1 MRMPTPTPT
10 ARAAIGAA
18 LAGTLLL
25 LSGPA
30 ASAGEVT
37 GGTGTSPTTTTVT
50 RSYNP
55 SFYSTTTGD
64 ARMASAL
71 TARAT
76 STRFGTSFSGAVVD
90 AGSNTTVWSK
100 SGSTGRM
107 PASTNKLVT
116 ASNAL
121 TVFGPDKRFTTEVR
135 TGSTAAG
142 VILVGSGDPSLKSTA
157 LDALAKTTAAALLA
171 KGVTAGRVYVD
182 DDVFPTPS
190 LAYGWKESYVPD
202 AIAPVRGVVR
212 DQRNNSDTSAE
223 AARYFRDRLK
233 AYGVT
238 DAGYYGRANAASTS
252 TVIASSK
259 GSTVATMVSTMLL
272 YSDNEIAESLHKLVG
287 IALGYGATWSGA
299 RTAQAVQLSAQK
311 LSSGTLYDGS
321 GLSRADRISALQLAR
336 IVDRGIDPATQTSL
350 WPLKSG
356 LPTAGRT
363 GTLASRFS
371 TTASKCA
378 VGKVF
383 AKTGTLGDVVALA
396 GWTTGA
402 DGRVKTFAFLVN
414 YKDSTTT
421 LKQNIDM
428 LAATVNGCY

>member
-1 MRMPTPTPT
+1 MRSTRPTPAT
-10 ARAAIGAA
+10 RAAVGAV
-18 LAGTLLL
+18 LAGSLLL
-25 LSGPA
+25 WSGPA
-30 ASAGEVT
+30 ASAGET
-37 GGTGTSPTTTTVT
+37 PSRTGTSPTSSTVT
-50 RSYNP
+50 RTYNP
-55 SFYSTTTGD
+55 AAYATTTGD

-71 TARAT
+71 TSRAT
-76 STRFGTSFSGAVVD
+76 TSRFGTSFSGAVVD
-90 AGSNTTVWSK
+90 AASNTTVWSR

-121 TVFGPDKRFTTEVR
+121 TVFGPDKRFTTQVR
-135 TGSTAAG
+135 TGSTATR
-142 VILVGSGDPSLKSTA
+142 VVLVGSGDPSLRSSA
-157 LDALAKTTAAALLA
+157 LDAMAKTTAAALLA
-171 KGVTAGRVYVD
+171 KGITAGRVYVD

-202 AIAPVRGVVR
+202 SIAPVRAVVR

-238 DAGYYGRANAASTS
+238 EAGYYGRADAASTS
-252 TVIASSK
+252 TVIASSR
-259 GSTVATMVSTMLL
+259 GSTVASMVSTMLL
-272 YSDNEIAESLHKLVG
+272 NSDNEIAEALHKLVG

-321 GLSRADRISALQLAR
+321 GLSRADRLSALQLAR
-336 IVDRGIDPATQTSL
+336 IVDRGIDPATQTTL

-356 LPTAGRT
+356 LPTAGKT
-363 GTLASRFS
+363 GTLASRFT

-383 AKTGTLGDVVALA
+383 AKTGTLGDVVAMA

-421 LKQNIDM
+421 LKQNVDM

>member
-1 MRMPTPTPT
+1 MR
-10 ARAAIGAA
+10 
-18 LAGTLLL
+18 L
-25 LSGPA
+25 
-30 ASAGEVT
+30 
-37 GGTGTSPTTTTVT
+37 SPTTRSARCALGAVAAGALLLASVPTASAVTARPTTTVATAPSLAAAYTFTPADT
-50 RSYNP
+50 RM
-55 SFYSTTTGD
+55 
-64 ARMASAL
+64 RSAL

-76 STRFGTSFSGAVVD
+76 TSRFGTYFSGAVVD
-90 AGSNTTVWSK
+90 AASNVTVWGK
-100 SGSTGRM
+100 SSGTNRM

-121 TVFGPDKRFTTEVR
+121 TVFGPDKRWTTRVR
-135 TGSTAAG
+135 AG
-142 VILVGSGDPSLKSTA
+142 AYANRVILVGEGDPSLRSA
-157 LDALAKTTAAALLA
+157 GLDAMAKTTAAYLLA
-171 KGVTAGRVYVD
+171 KKITAARVYVD
-182 DDVFPTPS
+182 DDVFPVPT
-190 LAYGWKESYVPD
+190 LAYGWKASYVPD
-202 AIAPVRGVVR
+202 SIAPVRGLVR
-212 DQRNNSDTSAE
+212 DQRNNADTSSD

-238 DAGYYGRANAASTS
+238 AAGYYGRANSASGSAIIASTTGS
-252 TVIASSK
+252 PLSSIV
-259 GSTVATMVSTMLL
+259 GSMLL
-272 YSDNEIAESLHKLVG
+272 NSDNEIAEALHKLVG
-287 IALGYGATWSGA
+287 RQLGYGASWSGA
-299 RTAQAVQLSAQK
+299 RTAQAKQLATQG

-321 GLSRADRISALQLAR
+321 GLSRADRITAVQLAR
-336 IVDRGIDPATQTSL
+336 IVDRGIDAGTQATL

-363 GTLASRFS
+363 GTLASRFA

-383 AKTGTLGDVVALA
+383 AKTGTLGDVVTLA

-414 YKDSTTT
+414 GKTSSTT